1 MLDVGL
7 ELNVLFDDPFW
18 IGVFYLTNGDKC
30 YVERVVFG
38 QEPSDGEIYVYFSNN
53 YHKLNFV
60 AEFKAKHKD
69 KPKNPKRLQRMIRKQ
84 SMNLQTGTKSMQ
96 ALKRQYEQNKAKNKI
111 IRREQRTAEKEHLFV
126 LKQQKRKA
134 KHRGH

>member
-1 MLDVGL
+1 
-7 ELNVLFDDPFW
+7 
-18 IGVFYLTNGDKC
+18 
-30 YVERVVFG
+30 
-38 QEPSDGEIYVYFSNN
+38 
-53 YHKLNFV
+53 
-60 AEFKAKHKD
+60 
-69 KPKNPKRLQRMIRKQ
+69 MIRKQ

-111 IRREQRTAEKEHLFV
+111 IRLEQRTAEKEHLFV

>member
-30 YVERVVFG
+30 YVERVVFS
-38 QEPSDGEIYVYFSNN
+38 QEPSDGEIYVYFLNN

-69 KPKNPKRLQRMIRKQ
+69 KPKILSDYN
-84 SMNLQTGTKSMQ
+84 G
-96 ALKRQYEQNKAKNKI
+96 
-111 IRREQRTAEKEHLFV
+111 
-126 LKQQKRKA
+126 
-134 KHRGH
+134 

>member
-38 QEPSDGEIYVYFSNN
+38 KETSDGEIYVYFLNN
-53 YHKLNFV
+53 YHKLLLLSS
-60 AEFKAKHKD
+60 
-69 KPKNPKRLQRMIRKQ
+69 KRNI
-84 SMNLQTGTKSMQ
+84 
-96 ALKRQYEQNKAKNKI
+96 KI
-111 IRREQRTAEKEHLFV
+111 N
-126 LKQQKRKA
+126 QKILSDYN
-134 KHRGH
+134 G

>member
-38 QEPSDGEIYVYFSNN
+38 QEPSDGEIYVYFLNN
-53 YHKLNFV
+53 YLMLMSQKFLLLFFYHFLLNHGFFHII
-60 AEFKAKHKD
+60 AI
-69 KPKNPKRLQRMIRKQ
+69 LQCFQ
-84 SMNLQTGTKSMQ
+84 DN
-96 ALKRQYEQNKAKNKI
+96 A
-111 IRREQRTAEKEHLFV
+111 
-126 LKQQKRKA
+126 QQEDFFLL
-134 KHRGH
+134 G

>member
-38 QEPSDGEIYVYFSNN
+38 QEPSDGEIYVYFLNTNKNASRFNIPN
-53 YHKLNFV
+53 PIITRLTILLPHYFTFPGKL
-60 AEFKAKHKD
+60 
-69 KPKNPKRLQRMIRKQ
+69 
-84 SMNLQTGTKSMQ
+84 
-96 ALKRQYEQNKAKNKI
+96 
-111 IRREQRTAEKEHLFV
+111 
-126 LKQQKRKA
+126 
-134 KHRGH
+134 

>member
-38 QEPSDGEIYVYFSNN
+38 QEPSDGEIYVYFLNN

-96 ALKRQYEQNKAKNKI
+96 ALNDNMSKIRQRIK
-111 IRREQRTAEKEHLFV
+111 LFV
-126 LKQQKRKA
+126 VSSERLKKSIYLY
-134 KHRGH
+134 

>member
-38 QEPSDGEIYVYFSNN
+38 QEPSDGEIYVYFLNN
-53 YHKLNFV
+53 YHKLLLLSS
-60 AEFKAKHKD
+60 
-69 KPKNPKRLQRMIRKQ
+69 KRNI
-84 SMNLQTGTKSMQ
+84 
-96 ALKRQYEQNKAKNKI
+96 KI
-111 IRREQRTAEKEHLFV
+111 N
-126 LKQQKRKA
+126 QKILSDYN
-134 KHRGH
+134 G

>member
-1 MLDVGL
+1 
-7 ELNVLFDDPFW
+7 
-18 IGVFYLTNGDKC
+18 
-30 YVERVVFG
+30 
-38 QEPSDGEIYVYFSNN
+38 
-53 YHKLNFV
+53 
-60 AEFKAKHKD
+60 
-69 KPKNPKRLQRMIRKQ
+69 MIRKQ

-134 KHRGH
+134 KHRSH

>member
-38 QEPSDGEIYVYFSNN
+38 QEPSDGEIYEIGRAHV
-53 YHKLNFV
+53 
-60 AEFKAKHKD
+60 
-69 KPKNPKRLQRMIRKQ
+69 
-84 SMNLQTGTKSMQ
+84 
-96 ALKRQYEQNKAKNKI
+96 
-111 IRREQRTAEKEHLFV
+111 
-126 LKQQKRKA
+126 
-134 KHRGH
+134 

>member
-38 QEPSDGEIYVYFSNN
+38 QEPSDGEIYVYFLNN

-60 AEFKAKHKD
+60 AEFKAKHFGTSYYTWRRSGEFEIETDFFFGYATLLLADGGSASVCGLDVVKD
-69 KPKNPKRLQRMIRKQ
+69 
-84 SMNLQTGTKSMQ
+84 
-96 ALKRQYEQNKAKNKI
+96 YKA
-111 IRREQRTAEKEHLFV
+111 IRRRV
-126 LKQQKRKA
+126 
-134 KHRGH
+134 

>member
-1 MLDVGL
+1 
-7 ELNVLFDDPFW
+7 
-18 IGVFYLTNGDKC
+18 
-30 YVERVVFG
+30 
-38 QEPSDGEIYVYFSNN
+38 
-53 YHKLNFV
+53 
-60 AEFKAKHKD
+60 
-69 KPKNPKRLQRMIRKQ
+69 MIRKQ

-134 KHRGH
+134 KHRGHWALLLQFPGKCKIMR